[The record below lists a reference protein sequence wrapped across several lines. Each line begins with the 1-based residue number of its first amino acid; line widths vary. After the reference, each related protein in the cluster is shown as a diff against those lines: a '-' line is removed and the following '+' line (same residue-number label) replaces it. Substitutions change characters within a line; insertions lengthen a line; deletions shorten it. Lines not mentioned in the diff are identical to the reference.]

1 MDSSFSR
8 QRRPLCG
15 EGIVRLANMFQFD
28 VKVSYRLISGKFS
41 GIKNALYLSVK
52 VFSTKVLIGDT
63 TFTSPTGDGT
73 PFYMVIRATRVQRD
87 YVHFPVIL
95 RPQVLFRP
103 RESSAL
109 QSSALPTKLILPR
122 EKFFHPSVRL
132 TNQKPRG
139 FASVR

>member
-1 MDSSFSR
+1 M
-8 QRRPLCG
+8 
-15 EGIVRLANMFQFD
+15 
-28 VKVSYRLISGKFS
+28 
-41 GIKNALYLSVK
+41 SVK
-52 VFSTKVLIGDT
+52 VFSTKVLIGDA

-103 RESSAL
+103 RESNPRSSAL

-132 TNQKPRG
+132 TNKSHAGLPPFDKPIKSPYFRSCIVSVL
-139 FASVR
+139 FARFHFKVIRNKKLEDCKYI